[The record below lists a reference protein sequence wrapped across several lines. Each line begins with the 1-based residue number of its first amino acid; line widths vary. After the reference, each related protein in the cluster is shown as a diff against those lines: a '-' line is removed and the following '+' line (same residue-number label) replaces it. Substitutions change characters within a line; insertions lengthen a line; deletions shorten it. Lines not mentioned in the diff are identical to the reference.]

1 MKSLSIIIPVY
12 NGERFIEHCIES
24 IAMQDN
30 GRIEVILVNDG
41 SKDNT
46 SKICADSAKKYSF
59 IKYFEK
65 GNGGVSSARN
75 FALNKISGEY
85 VWFIDADD
93 TIQND
98 AIEEIFKIESDLA
111 IFNFVQFDGNGEKA
125 VDLVEQDY
133 LYKLTS
139 FDDFFQ
145 EYVFRYKLNNAL
157 WNKVFKASVIKEKG
171 LLFNENIKI
180 GEDFMFGLSYY
191 KYCKEIY
198 FSNASIYKYF
208 INISGAMKSKNKEVF
223 YYQTAVADTVVCEY
237 KGLIFD
243 TTKERFLLMQLI
255 CGINQ
260 SKSNGVVK
268 DEIIKNVKEFKEKFN
283 VVFTTKT
290 VQEFLSTENAG
301 LLGRI
306 RIKMMCRFFN
316 KNKYSLLKKII

>member
-46 SKICADSAKKYSF
+46 SKICADLAKKYSF

-65 GNGGVSSARN
+65 ENGGVSSARN

-93 TIQND
+93 TVQND
-98 AIEEIFKIESDLA
+98 AIEEIFKIETDLA
-111 IFNFVQFDGNGEKA
+111 IFNFVQFDGNREQA
-125 VDLVEQDY
+125 VHLVEQDY

-157 WNKVFKASVIKEKG
+157 WNKVFKASIIKEKG

-180 GEDFMFGLSYY
+180 GEDYLFSLLYY
-191 KYCKEIY
+191 KFISNIS
-198 FSNASIYKYF
+198 FSIRSIYRYF
-208 INISGAMKSKNKEVF
+208 VNPSGAMKNKNKKVF
-223 YYQTAVADTVVCEY
+223 EYQSSIARIIKDNYRRILGTNV
-237 KGLIFD
+237 LQQ
-243 TTKERFLLMQLI
+243 FLLMQLI

-260 SKSNGVVK
+260 SIEREVLLKHIKHEVK
-268 DEIIKNVKEFKEKFN
+268 NYMQEVMGNRYF
-283 VVFTTKT
+283 TKT
-290 VQEFLSTENAG
+290 VVNNFLKSENAG
-301 LLGRI
+301 FLSKI
-306 RIKMMCRFFN
+306 RFKL
-316 KNKYSLLKKII
+316 KYKKLWRHG